1 MDIIPRIDRKAYVVG
16 FIDGRLKTFAKAFNE
31 INKIKVSINEISSID
46 ILYSNKVKKWLGR
59 FNGVASKYLDNYLSW
74 RAFEYKNNIEYD
86 KNISII
92 EKINFKVNIKAEIN
106 TYLSWNNIK
115 AKVIPI

>member
-1 MDIIPRIDRKAYVVG
+1 MTYSLLNA
-16 FIDGRLKTFAKAFNE
+16 
-31 INKIKVSINEISSID
+31 KIKVSINEISSID

-59 FNGVASKYLDNYLSW
+59 FNGVASKYLDNYLNW
-74 RAFEYKNNIEYD
+74 RAFEYRNNIEYD

-92 EKINFKVNIKAEIN
+92 EKFDFKVNIKAEIN